1 MPSFHRLLVR
11 ESLKLCE
18 RSYLPNYPAN
28 HLNLHS
34 WFILPLLQASLTIC
48 LVNIDLKKSF
58 CFREKST
65 SSVISFLPVF
75 PHRACSLSHQ
85 PLTPYTLHL
94 YNYILFIFT
103 SHVIFLSFSIS
114 DFLIISVFL
123 FSFAFYILS
132 FRANA
137 SDLS

>member
-1 MPSFHRLLVR
+1 MADGETQQILAVLNQISLYSQCRYPT
-11 ESLKLCE
+11 ESC
-18 RSYLPNYPAN
+18 
-28 HLNLHS
+28 S
-34 WFILPLLQASLTIC
+34 WFILSLFQASLPIC

-58 CFREKST
+58 YFREKST
-65 SSVISFLPVF
+65 SSVISFLSVF

-85 PLTPYTLHL
+85 PLTPSTLHL
-94 YNYILFIFT
+94 YNHILFIFT

-132 FRANA
+132 FKTNT
-137 SDLS
+137 SDLP